1 MSRTARSAVHGL
13 LLAALAAC
21 SVPDRPDPPTD
32 TTQAV
37 APTPSPPDAAEAVAS
52 WRLSPQGLGPVVSG
66 MPLSEIAATIGAS
79 PDFDPVE
86 RDCGFLRAP
95 GAPPGV
101 AFMVVAGQIA
111 RVDVT
116 EGAVRTGEGAGIG
129 TTESDLRTL
138 YAGHLTEQPHKY
150 TDGRYLIVTPAG
162 PDSATHRIIFETDGS
177 VVTRLRGG
185 RLPEVEWVEGC
196 S

>member
-1 MSRTARSAVHGL
+1 MSRSALSASCGL
-13 LLAALAAC
+13 LLVVLAAC
-21 SVPDRPDPPTD
+21 SAPDRPDPPAD
-32 TTQAV
+32 TTPPV
-37 APTPSPPDAAEAVAS
+37 ATTPAPPDAAEPVAQ
-52 WRLSPQGLGPVVSG
+52 WRLTARGLGPVVSG
-66 MPLSEIAATIGAS
+66 MPLSDIAATIGAP
-79 PDFDPVE
+79 PDFDPAE

-101 AFMVVAGQIA
+101 AFMIAAGQIA

-116 EGAVRTGEGAGIG
+116 EGAVQTGEGAGIG

-150 TDGRYLIVTPAG
+150 TDGRYLIVTPVG

>member
-1 MSRTARSAVHGL
+1 MPRFAL
-13 LLAALAAC
+13 LAAC
-21 SVPDRPDPPTD
+21 SLLVGAVAGCSGPDRPAPPSDTTPVAANPAATD
-32 TTQAV
+32 TP
-37 APTPSPPDAAEAVAS
+37 APTAE
-52 WRLSPQGLGPVVSG
+52 WRLTARGLGPVIVG
-66 MPLSEIAATIGAS
+66 MPLSEIAVTIGAS

-95 GAPPGV
+95 GAPAGV
-101 AFMVVAGQIA
+101 AFMIVAGHIV

-116 EGAVRTGEGAGIG
+116 DEGVQTAEGAGIG
-129 TTESDLRTL
+129 TTESELRTL

-150 TDGRYLIVTPAG
+150 TDGRYLIVSPAG
-162 PDSATHRIIFETDGS
+162 PDSATHRVIFETDGN

>member
-1 MSRTARSAVHGL
+1 MSRSAGSAASGL
-13 LLAALAAC
+13 LLVVLAAC
-21 SVPDRPDPPTD
+21 RAPDRPDPPTD
-32 TTQAV
+32 TTPPV
-37 APTPSPPDAAEAVAS
+37 ATTPASPDAAEPAS
-52 WRLSPQGLGPVVSG
+52 QWRLTPQGLGPVVSG
-66 MPLSEIAATIGAS
+66 MPLSDIAATIGAS
-79 PDFDPVE
+79 PDFDPAE

-95 GAPPGV
+95 GAPAGV
-101 AFMVVAGQIA
+101 AFMIVAGHIA

-116 EGAVRTGEGAGIG
+116 EGAVRTVEGAGIG
-129 TTESDLRTL
+129 TTESELRTL

-150 TDGRYLIVTPAG
+150 TDGRYLIVSPAG
-162 PDSATHRIIFETDGS
+162 PDSTTHRVIFETDGK

>member
-1 MSRTARSAVHGL
+1 MSRSAQLAARGL
-13 LLAALAAC
+13 LIAAVAAC
-21 SVPDRPDPPTD
+21 SAPDRPAPPAD
-32 TTQAV
+32 TMPPV
-37 APTPSPPDAAEAVAS
+37 ADLPASPEPVGHWQLTPH
-52 WRLSPQGLGPVVSG
+52 GLGPVLIG
-66 MPLSEIAATIGAS
+66 MPLSDIAATIGAS
-79 PDFDPVE
+79 PDIDPVE
-86 RDCGFLRAP
+86 RDCAFLRAP
-95 GAPPGV
+95 GAPAGV

-116 EGAVRTGEGAGIG
+116 DGAVRTVEGAGID
-129 TTESDLRTL
+129 TKESELRTL
-138 YAGHLTEQPHKY
+138 YAGHLAEQPHKY